1 MEDILK
7 ENQDPSETKSTENKY
22 RSPINLHSQLDDYG
36 LDPYEFRV
44 YSHVARRAGRHR
56 VCYSKVSDMATVC
69 KMSPR
74 KVRYSLRFLCEA
86 GLISEEKRQGRT
98 TQYRLKPMD
107 EWVDSSVLE
116 ETRQTLKTKN
126 QKE

>member
-7 ENQDPSETKSTENKY
+7 ENQASSEAKTTENKY
-22 RSPINLHSQLDDYG
+22 RSPMNLHRELDDYG

-56 VCYSKVSDMATVC
+56 VCFSKVSDMATVC

-86 GLISEEKRQGRT
+86 GLISEEKRQGST
-98 TQYRLKPMD
+98 TKYRLRPME
-107 EWVDSSVLE
+107 EWIDSAALE
-116 ETRQTLKTKN
+116 KTRQTLKSKN
-126 QKE
+126 QK